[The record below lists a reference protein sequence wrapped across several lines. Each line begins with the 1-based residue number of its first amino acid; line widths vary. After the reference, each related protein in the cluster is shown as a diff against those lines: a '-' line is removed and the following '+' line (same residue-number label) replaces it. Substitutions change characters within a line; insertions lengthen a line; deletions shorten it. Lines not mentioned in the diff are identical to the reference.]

1 MSENQGT
8 TQNNKP
14 SVTLREFDIS
24 LWEDLLHIVEHLHD
38 ELEESGCFEK
48 EEREY
53 YKALREALLS
63 IYREYFLKGNEEQEK
78 VYKVTVIET
87 LKIFIDRLLF
97 CV

>member
-1 MSENQGT
+1 MSENKGT
-8 TQNNKP
+8 TQSNTP

-24 LWEDLLHIVEHLHD
+24 IWQDILHIVEHLYD
-38 ELEESGCFEK
+38 ELIESGCLEK
-48 EEREY
+48 EDTEY

-78 VYKVTVIET
+78 VYKVVVIEA
-87 LKIFIDRLLF
+87 LKILINRLLF

>member
-1 MSENQGT
+1 MSENKST

-38 ELEESGCFEK
+38 ELEESGCLEK
-48 EEREY
+48 EDREY
-53 YKALREALLS
+53 YKALREALS
-63 IYREYFLKGNEEQEK
+63 CIYSEYFLKGNEEQEK
-78 VYKVTVIET
+78 VYKVAVIET
-87 LKIFIDRLLF
+87 LKIFIDKLLF

>member
-1 MSENQGT
+1 MSENKST
-8 TQNNKP
+8 TQNNTP

-24 LWEDLLHIVEHLHD
+24 IWEDLLHIVEHLHD
-38 ELEESGCFEK
+38 SLEDSGCLEK

-53 YKALREALLS
+53 YKALREALLC

-78 VYKVTVIET
+78 VYKVAVIET
-87 LKIFIDRLLF
+87 LKIFINRLLF

>member
-1 MSENQGT
+1 MSENQGS

-24 LWEDLLHIVEHLHD
+24 IWQDMLHIVEHLYD
-38 ELEESGCFEK
+38 ELMDTGCLEK
-48 EEREY
+48 EDREY

-63 IYREYFLKGNEEQEK
+63 IYREYFVKGNEEQEM
-78 VYKVTVIET
+78 VYKVTVIEA
-87 LKIFIDRLLF
+87 LKIFINRLLF

>member
-8 TQNNKP
+8 TQDNKP

-24 LWEDLLHIVEHLHD
+24 IWQDLFHVIEHLHD
-38 ELEESGCFEK
+38 ALEESGCLEK

-63 IYREYFLKGNEEQEK
+63 IYREYFVKGNEEQEK

-87 LKIFIDRLLF
+87 LKIFINRLLF

>member
-8 TQNNKP
+8 TQDNKP

-24 LWEDLLHIVEHLHD
+24 IWQNMLHIVEHLYD
-38 ELEESGCFEK
+38 ELMDTGCLEK

-53 YKALREALLS
+53 YKALREVLLN
-63 IYREYFLKGNEEQEK
+63 IYREYFVKGNEEQEK
-78 VYKVTVIET
+78 VFKVAVVEALKT
-87 LKIFIDRLLF
+87 LINRLLF